1 MTSFDGSKRDEAT
14 VASDAPVSVPGTG
27 APSAAPSTVPEPLRA
42 LVVDAE
48 RTIRAAMAA
57 IDRGARGLALLVSPE
72 GRLLG
77 TISDGDLR
85 RAILG
90 GASLDDSAEPVAC
103 RDFAY
108 VGPDA
113 DRARVL
119 DLMRARSIQQVPILG
134 DAGHLLGMHSLREI
148 IGGGERRNTAVLMAG
163 GRGER
168 LRPLTDSVPKPMLP
182 VAGRPILEWIVL
194 HLVGVGIRRIR
205 IAVNYLGH
213 VIERHFGDGSEFGC
227 DIGYLREAS
236 PLGTGGALSLLDEP
250 IAEPLLVMNGDVMTS
265 FHVGDLL
272 DSHARTGASVTV
284 GIHEYR
290 HTVPFGVVTLDGNR
304 VVGLREKP
312 TELWL
317 ANAGIYALSPTVVRR
332 VRRDAVVQLPELIEE
347 ALEKGER
354 VDAFRISGDWLDVG
368 RPSELRRA
376 REGGEP

>member
-1 MTSFDGSKRDEAT
+1 MTCFDDSTRVEAM
-14 VASDAPVSVPGTG
+14 AGNPAEDVPGAG
-27 APSAAPSTVPEPLRA
+27 SPGAAPSPVPEALRT
-42 LVVDAE
+42 LVVDAN

-57 IDRGARGLALLVSPE
+57 IDKGSRGLALLVGPE
-72 GRLLG
+72 GHLLG

-85 RAILG
+85 RAILA
-90 GASLDDSAEPVAC
+90 GASLDDPVEAVAR
-103 RDFAY
+103 RDFAF

-119 DLMRARSIQQVPILG
+119 DLMRARSIQQVPILSDSG
-134 DAGHLLGMHSLREI
+134 QLLGMHSLREI
-148 IGGGERRNTAVLMAG
+148 IGGGERPNTAVLMAG

-205 IAVNYLGH
+205 IALNYLGH
-213 VIERHFGDGSEFGC
+213 VIESHFGDGSDFGC
-227 DIGYLREAS
+227 EIAYLREPS

-317 ANAGIYALSPTVVRR
+317 ANAGIYALSPAVVRR
-332 VRRDAVVQLPELIEE
+332 VRRNVVVQLPELIEE

-376 REGGEP
+376 RGGGGEE